1 MKEETYPKGISYGQF
16 DFDEILDQFRSGKK
30 LTGKGGLLAPLIKQ
44 LTEAALEAEIES
56 HIADDVLSG
65 RKNRRNGANRKT
77 IKGTS
82 DGTFELETP
91 RDRNGTFE
99 PQIVKKH
106 QTTISDEI
114 EEKILS
120 MYGLGMSYR
129 DISSHIEEIYQVSI
143 STATISLITDK
154 IIAKVKEWQARP
166 LEAMYPFVWLDAIH
180 YKIKEDGRYISKAVY
195 TILGVNL
202 EGRKEI
208 LGLYLSENE
217 GANFWLQVLTD
228 LQNRGVEDML
238 FASVDGLNG
247 FPEAINSIFPQT
259 KVQLCIVH
267 QIRNSLKYVASKHQK
282 EFMKDLKLVYKAI
295 SKEVAESE
303 LDRLEEKWGAM
314 YPIVIQS
321 WRNKWENLSYY
332 FEYPEAIRKVIY
344 TTNIIESVHRQ
355 FRKLT
360 KTKGAFPNENSL
372 LKLLY
377 LGIQN
382 ASKKWTMPIWNWS
395 LTLSQL
401 AIFFE
406 GRLDKYLEV

>member
-1 MKEETYPKGISYGQF
+1 MRENLDI
-16 DFDEILDQFRSGKK
+16 DFNEILEEFKSGKR
-30 LTGKGGLLAPLIKQ
+30 LTGKDGLLAPLIKQ

-56 HIADDVLSG
+56 HIANDVLSG
-65 RKNRRNGANRKT
+65 TRNRKNGANKKT

-99 PQIVKKH
+99 PQLVKKH

-129 DISSHIEEIYQVSI
+129 DISTHIEEIYQVTI
-143 STATISLITDK
+143 STATISAITDK
-154 IIAKVKEWQARP
+154 IITKVKEWQARP
-166 LEAMYPFVWLDAIH
+166 LENLYPFVWLDAIH
-180 YKIKEDGRYISKAVY
+180 YKIKDGGKYISKAVY
-195 TILGVNL
+195 TILGVGM
-202 EGRKEI
+202 EGKKEI

-217 GANFWLQVLTD
+217 GANFWLSVLTD
-228 LQNRGVEDML
+228 LNNRGLKDIL
-238 FASVDGLNG
+238 IASVDGLKG
-247 FPEAINSIFPQT
+247 FPEAIKAIYPQT
-259 KVQLCIVH
+259 EVQLCIVH
-267 QIRNSLKYVASKHQK
+267 QIRNSLRYVASKDQK
-282 EFMKDLKLVYKAI
+282 EFMKDLKLVYQA
-295 SKEVAESE
+295 STKELAEEE
-303 LDRLEEKWGAM
+303 LLKLGEKWGKK
-314 YPIVIQS
+314 YPLVINS
-321 WRNKWENLSYY
+321 WNNKWDNLSVY
-332 FEYPEAIRKVIY
+332 FKYPPEIRKVIY

-372 LKLLY
+372 MKLLY
-377 LGIQN
+377 MGIQN
-382 ASKKWTMPIWNWS
+382 AQKKWSMPVWNWS

-406 GRLDKYLEV
+406 GRLDGELKI

>member
-1 MKEETYPKGISYGQF
+1 MEEYEF
-16 DFDEILDQFRSGKK
+16 DFDEILKEFRNGKK

-65 RKNRRNGANRKT
+65 RKNRRNGSNKKT

-82 DGTFELETP
+82 DGSFELETP
-91 RDRNGTFE
+91 RDRNGTFD

-106 QTTISDEI
+106 QTTISNEI

-154 IIAKVKEWQARP
+154 IITKVKEWQARP
-166 LEAMYPFVWLDAIH
+166 LQAMYPFVWLDAIH
-180 YKIKEDGRYISKAVY
+180 YKVKEDGCYISKAVY
-195 TILGVNL
+195 TILGVDM
-202 EGRKEI
+202 EGRKEV

-228 LQNRGVEDML
+228 LSNRGVEDIL
-238 FASVDGLNG
+238 IASVDGLSG
-247 FPEAINSIFPQT
+247 FPEAINTIFPQT
-259 KVQLCIVH
+259 EVQLCIVH
-267 QIRNSLKYVASKHQK
+267 QIRNSLKYVASKNQK
-282 EFMKDLKLVYKAI
+282 EFIRDLKRVYRAV
-295 SKEVAESE
+295 SKEAAEVE
-303 LDRLEEKWGAM
+303 LDKLEEKWGDR
-314 YPIVIQS
+314 YPIVINS
-321 WRNKWENLSYY
+321 WRNKWENLSIY
-332 FEYPEAIRKVIY
+332 FKYPEDIRKVIY
-344 TTNIIESVHRQ
+344 TTNTIESVHRQ